1 MASRRNVEDRMLD
14 AARACVEAFGIRR
27 TTLTDVAR
35 RAGVSRPTVYRHWPD
50 VTILVSDALTRE
62 LRELLQEAA
71 VGDGETNAREHL
83 VRRAAG
89 VTEALLTHPLFLRI
103 IDSEPELLATYTFH
117 RLGTSHLAALEL
129 ITPQVRAGQSD
140 GSIRQGEPAALARM
154 VLLVVQS
161 VATSRRLTTDAM
173 SEEALLSELRTLL
186 SGYLAPQEANTR

>member
-1 MASRRNVEDRMLD
+1 MLD

-50 VTILVSDALTRE
+50 VTTLVSDALTRE
-62 LRELLQEAA
+62 LRELLQGATIE
-71 VGDGETNAREHL
+71 DGETNAREHL
-83 VRRAAG
+83 VSRAAS
-89 VTEALLTHPLFLRI
+89 VTAELLTHPLFLRI
-103 IDSEPELLATYTFH
+103 IDTEPELLATYTFH

-129 ITPQVRAGQSD
+129 ITPQIRAGQD
-140 GSIRQGEPAALARM
+140 GGSIRQGEPAVLARM

-173 SEEALLSELRTLL
+173 SEETLLSELRTLL
-186 SGYLAPQEANTR
+186 SGYLAPQEANT